1 MQALYLTSLDYK
13 NRVSQLQR
21 VIFLSCFPKVLYRY
35 QQALNISGARKSIS
49 SFFEDWNLLDGDEVE
64 EQYVRAPG
72 QLHRQ
77 LTHDGIPSR
86 QNDGWTEFLFS
97 PTTVCSWAWSFCGP
111 FLQLQTCI
119 PRFHQQYAFAKVAPE
134 ILNDINN
141 ALFLLNL
148 YLDCDGVRQLFN
160 IASIKNHFDDIACR
174 RGQDSQQDSGKH
186 AGFDVE
192 VPIQEDSH
200 HIMQAW
206 KAVTVWNISARML
219 AHYWEK
225 HLPTSS
231 NLPKFYLI
239 QLSILG
245 PSAKAM
251 TDPVVIFK
259 SISPRLS
266 ASAFSTLSPEERIP
280 ELEKRFTSPPAE
292 FRGRVHG
299 EACFITL
306 FCPPESGH
314 LTPERSHLLR
324 NLTQMTISQYICVP
338 RKICYA
344 CAKLRTL
351 MKLDLFLPDSHG
363 RIVPWTPPPDLPLD
377 VLRALREDFERI
389 LVDYISKNPH
399 QKE

>member
-186 AGFDVE
+186 AG
-192 VPIQEDSH
+192 VPPPSTSGPIYDLSAHRTRRIRCGGSNTGRLTSH
-200 HIMQAW
+200 HAGLESSHGLEHFSQD
-206 KAVTVWNISARML
+206 ARSL
-219 AHYWEK
+219 
-225 HLPTSS
+225 L
-231 NLPKFYLI
+231 
-239 QLSILG
+239 
-245 PSAKAM
+245 
-251 TDPVVIFK
+251 
-259 SISPRLS
+259 
-266 ASAFSTLSPEERIP
+266 
-280 ELEKRFTSPPAE
+280 
-292 FRGRVHG
+292 G
-299 EACFITL
+299 EAST
-306 FCPPESGH
+306 
-314 LTPERSHLLR
+314 
-324 NLTQMTISQYICVP
+324 Y
-338 RKICYA
+338 
-344 CAKLRTL
+344 
-351 MKLDLFLPDSHG
+351 
-363 RIVPWTPPPDLPLD
+363 
-377 VLRALREDFERI
+377 
-389 LVDYISKNPH
+389 
-399 QKE
+399 